1 MATNFSELIQ
11 EVADVKEAIRV
22 ELAKYVDMTS
32 VPFDQYADKIDEAV
46 IRNIGL
52 YTTGGTLASG
62 QSVITVVNPGQNW
75 STGGVIELTL
85 GGLQHLYPSGKHSIA
100 SVTMS
105 GSNVLITLNAAV
117 TRNTDYNIK
126 YFQGG
131 I

>member
-22 ELAKYVDMTS
+22 ELAKYVDMTGI
-32 VPFDQYADKIDEAV
+32 PFDQYADKIDEAV

-62 QSVITVVNPGQNW
+62 QSVITVTNPGQDW
-75 STGGVIELTL
+75 ESGGVIELTL
-85 GGLQHLYPSGKHSIA
+85 GGLQHLYPSGNHSIA
-100 SVTMS
+100 SVAMS
-105 GSNVLITLNAAV
+105 GNNVLITLNAAV

-131 I
+131 M